1 MPLII
6 ISIFLH
12 WLLSNTIYTFISI
25 GGKHSILFP
34 RKYAFSLYI
43 KLTQLTTLPGY
54 FGTENFLRKRVID
67 PSFPPNTSFALG
79 YSSWSLLVMLV
90 VSLCL
95 ILVPI
100 VLSIKKLPPNMITI
114 GSNSL
119 ALSATCHTSTL
130 SYAAQTRGKSQLL
143 DSPTSSRFHLPP
155 PLKSPSRSRTLSADE
170 SDGDNGVEMQNF
182 TTISLQQ
189 SQQSLASKQSL
200 LGRSERSSSE
210 ESDEMDGESSSFKKL
225 ARSKIR
231 WGVVKMPPEWHAE
244 WDNEDDVVEHLSF
257 GVEED
262 DVESPEP
269 GRLYA

>member
-1 MPLII
+1 
-6 ISIFLH
+6 
-12 WLLSNTIYTFISI
+12 
-25 GGKHSILFP
+25 
-34 RKYAFSLYI
+34 
-43 KLTQLTTLPGY
+43 
-54 FGTENFLRKRVID
+54 
-67 PSFPPNTSFALG
+67 
-79 YSSWSLLVMLV
+79 
-90 VSLCL
+90 
-95 ILVPI
+95 
-100 VLSIKKLPPNMITI
+100 
-114 GSNSL
+114 
-119 ALSATCHTSTL
+119 
-130 SYAAQTRGKSQLL
+130 
-143 DSPTSSRFHLPP
+143 
-155 PLKSPSRSRTLSADE
+155 
-170 SDGDNGVEMQNF
+170 MQNF